1 MFRARRCRPDDL
13 IYLCETSP
21 RCRRSGGGPSMN
33 KWSGRIGYSR
43 NYLCSATLLRM
54 MLDRLT
60 TSLRSRAF
68 SSNNDKLLLSFSS
81 NESWSPRS
89 GVSLGRSV
97 AACGNA
103 VAMADP
109 PQIAET
115 CPIFSLHRQTEVSR
129 RQIFG
134 GIWVR
139 LGPSRRLNRSGSGT
153 GRIERRDATHRF
165 SR

>member
-1 MFRARRCRPDDL
+1 
-13 IYLCETSP
+13 
-21 RCRRSGGGPSMN
+21 MN

-89 GVSLGRSV
+89 GDSLGRSV
-97 AACGNA
+97 AAA
-103 VAMADP
+103 EMRSP
-109 PQIAET
+109 WLIPQIAET
-115 CPIFSLHRQTEVSR
+115 CPISSLHR
-129 RQIFG
+129 
-134 GIWVR
+134 
-139 LGPSRRLNRSGSGT
+139 
-153 GRIERRDATHRF
+153 D
-165 SR
+165 